1 MHRKIRN
8 VKFKFLWSRKIRMR
22 LWRCKHWKRNCGSKK
37 VSFQHFWNMNKH
49 FFHFFFFFI
58 LLQTDITII
67 SSDMRDFK
75 PTEMGDILVS
85 ELLGSFGDN
94 ELSPECLDGAQKHL
108 KPDGISI
115 PSRSTSYLNP
125 VMSPKLM
132 NIIRDVRSHTYR
144 GEIPQPSHELQSE
157 STYVVY
163 LKNAYHIAAPKPV
176 FSFDHPNQ
184 DAVID
189 NSRYTTLSFD
199 VTQDCLLTGFAGY
212 FDTVLYKDI
221 MLSIHPETHSDGL
234 SSWFPM
240 YFPLAEPQQVRAGQT
255 ISVNIW
261 RCVSSNKVWYE
272 WNTSAPI
279 ISHIHNAN
287 GLACPIYKWNLGILI
302 KGCKINEL
310 KIRANNFY
318 VFILILVDFRVLRGS
333 FMTAPH
339 SQHKSRHSLFA
350 LIARVRNLFAELFF
364 SFSFEDSS
372 WIGREGM
379 KENRSGA
386 WTLESVIVHSFFLQ
400 RNGYHF
406 FILLWV

>member
-1 MHRKIRN
+1 
-8 VKFKFLWSRKIRMR
+8 
-22 LWRCKHWKRNCGSKK
+22 
-37 VSFQHFWNMNKH
+37 
-49 FFHFFFFFI
+49 
-58 LLQTDITII
+58 
-67 SSDMRDFK
+67 MRDFK

-144 GEIPQPSHELQSE
+144 GEIPQPSHEIQSE

-176 FSFDHPNQ
+176 FTFDHPNR

-199 VTQDCLLTGFAGY
+199 VRQDCLLTGFAGY

-240 YFPLAEPQQVRAGQT
+240 YFPLAEPQQVCAGQT
-255 ISVNIW
+255 ITVNVW

-287 GLACPIYKWNLGILI
+287 GLACPIYKWNLGIFVED
-302 KGCKINEL
+302 CKINEL
-310 KIRANNFY
+310 KIRVNKFY
-318 VFILILVDFRVLRGS
+318 VFILILGDFHVLRGS

-339 SQHKSRHSLFA
+339 LQNLSLHSLFT
-350 LIARVRNLFAELFF
+350 LIASVRNLFAELLFF
-364 SFSFEDSS
+364 
-372 WIGREGM
+372 
-379 KENRSGA
+379 
-386 WTLESVIVHSFFLQ
+386 FFFFRRFLVNQ
-400 RNGYHF
+400 KRRNERK
-406 FILLWV
+406 